1 MASYKIIALLLVVS
15 LTFQAGLQV
24 NRAHLMAV
32 LRDYGFLGRA
42 LLANLVI
49 VPLIGVVAVHL
60 FQLGDDVATGVLL
73 MAIAP
78 GVPFLGLAGGRA
90 KGGSIGVAVSL
101 LVMLQALAIITVPL
115 TAQLV
120 LPAHDALFVPFG
132 RLIVTLVLVQLLP
145 LAVGMF
151 VCERRPEAAL
161 GLGRPV
167 MVVAGLCIV
176 ALLVI
181 LGPTIASAVASLY
194 GSNGIM
200 AMLLIILVSVATGW
214 ALGGPTKSQR
224 VTLSMGTALRNIGI
238 ASLIATTMFPS
249 PDVAAAVM
257 TYLLLQVLVSTLV
270 GTYFKRT
277 AKHSAATAA

>member
-1 MASYKIIALLLVVS
+1 MAPYKIVALLLVVS

-24 NRAHLMAV
+24 NRDHLMAV
-32 LRDYGFLGRA
+32 LRNYGLLGRA

-49 VPLIGVVAVHL
+49 VPLIGLVVVHL
-60 FQLGDDVATGVLL
+60 FRLGDDVATGVLL

-90 KGGSIGVAVSL
+90 KGGSISVAVSL
-101 LVMLQALAIITVPL
+101 LVILQALAVLTVPL

-120 LPAHDALFVPFG
+120 LPAHDALSVPFG
-132 RLIVTLVLVQLLP
+132 RLIVTLALVQLLP

-151 VCERRPEAAL
+151 IYERRPDAAL

-167 MVVAGLCIV
+167 MIVAGLCIV

-181 LGPTIASAVASLY
+181 LGPKVASAVASVY
-194 GSNGIM
+194 GSRGIM
-200 AMLLIILVSVATGW
+200 AMLLIIALSVGTGW
-214 ALGGPTKSQR
+214 ALGGPTNSQR
-224 VTLSMGTALRNIGI
+224 VTLSMATALRNIGI

-249 PDVAAAVM
+249 ADVAAAVM
-257 TYLLLQVLVSTLV
+257 TYLLLQVLVSTVV

-277 AKHSAATAA
+277 AKHAAETAA